1 MNELTLL
8 DIIDQLYAANA
19 GSVKYDRTG
28 TCETIEFDAPV
39 FSNRRVLMKLS
50 GDNVCNPKTG
60 VMDFR
65 VRVVLQEV

>member
-1 MNELTLL
+1 MDELTLL
-8 DIIDQLYAANA
+8 DILDQLYAANA
-19 GSVKYDRTG
+19 ASVKYDRAG
-28 TCETIEFDAPV
+28 VCETVEFDAPV

-50 GDNVCNPKTG
+50 GDNIRNPGTG

>member
-1 MNELTLL
+1 MDEMTLL

-28 TCETIEFDAPV
+28 TCETIEFDAPG

-50 GDNVCNPKTG
+50 GDNIRNPGTG

>member
-1 MNELTLL
+1 MDEMTLL
-8 DIIDQLYAANA
+8 DIIDQLYAVNA

-28 TCETIEFDAPV
+28 TCETIEFDAPG

-50 GDNVCNPKTG
+50 GDNVCSPKTG